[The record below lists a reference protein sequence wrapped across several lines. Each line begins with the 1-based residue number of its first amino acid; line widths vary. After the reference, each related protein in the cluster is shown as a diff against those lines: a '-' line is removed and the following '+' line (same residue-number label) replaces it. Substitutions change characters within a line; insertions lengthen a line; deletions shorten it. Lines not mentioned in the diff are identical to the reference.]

1 MHVRRTLPSV
11 ALLAA
16 LLAGPALAAA
26 PPATG
31 LGASLPNTTHVQAFV
46 APQPN
51 GTVRLMIVE
60 CKVDPINCNKG
71 SP

>member
-1 MHVRRTLPSV
+1 MHVRRTLPFV
-11 ALLAA
+11 ALLAG

-31 LGASLPNTTHVQAFV
+31 LGESLPNTTNVHAFV
-46 APQPN
+46 APQPD
-51 GTVRLMIVE
+51 GTARLMIVE